1 MAKPRLHL
9 VSSGASEALPSS
21 VENPAPPS
29 RDAQLHDAY
38 SRAVIDVVDQVG
50 PAVIG
55 VRSGRRSDTRAVGNG
70 GGSGSGVLITPDGYA
85 LTNDHVV
92 AASGGG
98 VHAALPDGRTLGA
111 RLVGRDP
118 ATDLALL
125 QMEGSALPFAHL
137 EAERLAR
144 PGQLAVAIGNPLGF
158 DSTVTA
164 GIVSATGRALRSVHG
179 RLIESVIQHTAPLN
193 PGNSG
198 GPLLDASGAVIG
210 INTAIIAFAQGIGFA
225 IPATTADWVVSQ
237 LIQHGRVRRARLGV
251 AGRNRPID
259 RRLARLLGLASD
271 SAVEILSLSEPSP
284 AARAGLRAGDWLLAL
299 DGEPT
304 PSVDAL
310 VRVLTPERIGK
321 PVDVVLL
328 RGRERITIAVAPEAD
343 DGE

>member
-1 MAKPRLHL
+1 MRTPLHL
-9 VSSGASEALPSS
+9 VSTEGSRAATPAAVSS
-21 VENPAPPS
+21 PPA
-29 RDAQLHDAY
+29 RDAELLDAY
-38 SRAVIDVVDQVG
+38 SQAVVDVVEAVG

-55 VRSGRRSDTRAVGNG
+55 VRAGRRSDEGRAPGAP

-92 AASGGG
+92 AVSANG

-125 QMEGSALPFAHL
+125 QVEGSALPFAQL
-137 EAERLAR
+137 EAECLAR

-225 IPATTADWVVSQ
+225 IPSTTADFVVSQ
-237 LIQHGRVRRARLGV
+237 LLQHGRVRRARLGL

-271 SAVEILSLSEPSP
+271 SAVEILSLSEPSA

-299 DGEPT
+299 DGAPT

-310 VRVLTPERIGK
+310 IRLLTAERIGK
-321 PVDVVLL
+321 PIEVTLL
-328 RGRERITIAVAPEAD
+328 RGRERLAVTAVPEAD
-343 DGE
+343 DA